1 MLIEKEAQH
10 EGEKKRKEKKRKE
23 NGDQVEIVE
32 SIISICIQTEYN
44 MDLDYYG

>member
-10 EGEKKRKEKKRKE
+10 EGKKKEKKRKE

-32 SIISICIQTEYN
+32 SIISICI
-44 MDLDYYG
+44 